1 MCFLP
6 ESVKIFRLAGVY
18 STYLMVENLENPGD
32 LKTVHLSME
41 VVASRNIRPEAPS
54 LSLFHVLV
62 QGDK

>member
-1 MCFLP
+1 
-6 ESVKIFRLAGVY
+6 
-18 STYLMVENLENPGD
+18 MVENLENPGD